1 MGTWT
6 SLSQVNSFLS
16 EYTNG
21 NDYRGNSHAPLSLGN
36 YVTIQDGTYNS
47 AWVIVGFDTED
58 DRGDNANSGKGISM
72 IPYIYKDTMKSY
84 MNSSNVTTGGYQGS
98 YMHNTTLP
106 AIATKLNNI
115 LGSHMI
121 TRRILTSNAVAN
133 GASSGWSWESQKLS
147 LLSEVQ
153 VYGSVVWGSGYDVG
167 EACYK
172 LPIFNYVGHSSFSR
186 DNFWLRAVTSASQF
200 AIAASYGYAGD
211 YGASSVFWVRPQV
224 YIR

>member
-1 MGTWT
+1 M
-6 SLSQVNSFLS
+6 
-16 EYTNG
+16 
-21 NDYRGNSHAPLSLGN
+21 GN

-47 AWVIVGFDTED
+47 SWVIVGFDIED
-58 DRGDNANSGKGISM
+58 GRGDTNSGKGIGL
-72 IPYIYKDTMKSY
+72 IPYVYNDKMTSY

-106 AIATKLNNI
+106 AIAAKLNNI

-121 TRRILTSNAVAN
+121 ERRILTSNGVSN
-133 GASSGWSWESQKLS
+133 GATSGWSWESQKLS

-153 VYGSVVWGSGYDVG
+153 ICGSVVWGAGGYNVG

-172 LPIFNYVGHSSFSR
+172 LPIFNYVGHLSFSR
-186 DNFWLRAVTSASQF
+186 NDFWLRAVTT
-200 AIAASYGYAGD
+200 ASYFANANGNGCAGN
-211 YGASSVFWVRPQV
+211 GTASNMAWVRPLL

>member
-1 MGTWT
+1 M
-6 SLSQVNSFLS
+6 
-16 EYTNG
+16 
-21 NDYRGNSHAPLSLGN
+21 GN

-47 AWVIVGFDTED
+47 SWAIVGFDIED
-58 DRGDNANSGKGISM
+58 GRGDTNSGKGIGL
-72 IPYIYKDTMKSY
+72 IPYLYTDTMKSY

-106 AIATKLNNI
+106 AIAAKLNNI

-121 TRRILTSNAVAN
+121 TRRILTSNAVTN

-153 VYGSVVWGSGYDVG
+153 VYGSVVWGKNGYDVG

-172 LPIFNYVGHSSFSR
+172 LPIFNYVGHSSFSP
-186 DNFWLRAVTSASQF
+186 NGFWLRAVTSASSF
-200 AIAASYGYAGD
+200 ALAGGGMAGHD
-211 YGASSVFWVRPQV
+211 GASGVFWVRPLV

>member
-1 MGTWT
+1 M
-6 SLSQVNSFLS
+6 
-16 EYTNG
+16 
-21 NDYRGNSHAPLSLGN
+21 GN

-47 AWVIVGFDTED
+47 SWVIVGFDIED
-58 DRGDNANSGKGISM
+58 GRGDTNSGKGIGL
-72 IPYIYKDTMKSY
+72 IPYVYTDTMNSY

-106 AIATKLNNI
+106 AIAAKLNNI

-121 TRRILTSNAVAN
+121 ERRILTSNAVSN
-133 GASSGWSWESQKLS
+133 GATSGWSWESQKLS

-153 VYGSVVWGSGYDVG
+153 VYGSVVWGSKYDVG

-186 DNFWLRAVTSASQF
+186 YHFWLRAVATASTF
-200 AIAASYGYAGD
+200 AYANYYGGANYDTASD
-211 YGASSVFWVRPQV
+211 VLWVRPLL

>member
-1 MGTWT
+1 M
-6 SLSQVNSFLS
+6 
-16 EYTNG
+16 
-21 NDYRGNSHAPLSLGN
+21 GN

-47 AWVIVGFDTED
+47 SWVIVGFDIED
-58 DRGDNANSGKGISM
+58 GRGDTNSGKGIGL
-72 IPYIYKDTMKSY
+72 IPYVYNDKMTSY

-98 YMHNTTLP
+98 YIHNTTLP

-121 TRRILTSNAVAN
+121 TRRILTSNAVTN

-153 VYGSVVWGSGYDVG
+153 VYGSAIFGSSGYDVG

-172 LPIFNYVGHSSFSR
+172 LPIFNYVEHSSFSR
-186 DNFWLRAVTSASQF
+186 GGFWLRAVASASGF
-200 AIAASYGYAGD
+200 ARATGDGNATYDTASG
-211 YGASSVFWVRPQV
+211 VLWVRPLL

>member
-1 MGTWT
+1 M
-6 SLSQVNSFLS
+6 
-16 EYTNG
+16 
-21 NDYRGNSHAPLSLGN
+21 GN

-47 AWVIVGFDTED
+47 SWVIVGFDIED
-58 DRGDNANSGKGISM
+58 GRGDTNSGKGIGL
-72 IPYIYKDTMKSY
+72 IPYVYNDKMASY

-106 AIATKLNNI
+106 AIAAKLNNI

-121 TRRILTSNAVAN
+121 ERRILTTNGVAN
-133 GASSGWSWESQKLS
+133 GVSNNWSWESQKLS

-153 VYGSVVWGSGYDVG
+153 VYGSAVFGSSGYDVG

-172 LPIFNYVGHSSFSR
+172 LPIFNYVGHSSFIRSG
-186 DNFWLRAVTSASQF
+186 FWLRAVVSASGF
-200 AIAASYGYAGD
+200 AIATSSGNATDNYASGV
-211 YGASSVFWVRPQV
+211 SWVRPLL

>member
-1 MGTWT
+1 M
-6 SLSQVNSFLS
+6 
-16 EYTNG
+16 
-21 NDYRGNSHAPLSLGN
+21 GN

-47 AWVIVGFDTED
+47 SWVIVGFDIED
-58 DRGDNANSGKGISM
+58 GRGDTNSGKGIGL
-72 IPYIYKDTMKSY
+72 IPYIYNDTMNSY

-106 AIATKLNNI
+106 AIAAKLNNI

-121 TRRILTSNAVAN
+121 TRRILTSSAVTN
-133 GASSGWSWESQKLS
+133 GASYSWSWESQKLS

-186 DNFWLRAVTSASQF
+186 DTFWLRAVASASSF
-200 AIAASYGYAGD
+200 TIASYYGRADVNYASG
-211 YGASSVFWVRPQV
+211 VFWVRPFL